1 MQASRAIVDVVVV
14 GTGAGAA
21 ALVGRLCKR
30 GLSVCMVERG
40 VDEPPASAPSELQA
54 GRGFAPPSALTN
66 TLLGSDGKPSA
77 PFALEGSAL
86 GGGTVVYTGNVL
98 RFQPGDFHRRRT
110 LGDVAG
116 AQVADWPLT
125 YEELAPYYDEME
137 DEMGVAGDAAA
148 NPFEPPRRG
157 PYPAPALALDRSGH
171 ACAEGARKLG
181 WHPFPMPSV
190 ANPARGR
197 AACVRCGLCTAF
209 LCTVDAR
216 WSARPQLL
224 AAATAGTLSLV
235 LGATVTRVLM
245 QGGRATGVEYATKD
259 GALHAI
265 HARTVVLAAN
275 AVQTPR
281 LLLQSATSHHRDGLA
296 NGSGQVGRNM
306 MTHVMENFM
315 TIGHIDGEPTISA
328 AGCTLGIQDFYDPVR
343 SGAPLP
349 ITFEPRT
356 MGAYAPFSRFVTG
369 DPSWAA
375 LDEATLRDRF
385 SRNVVML
392 TMMEDLPR
400 AENRVRLH
408 ETLRDALGLPVPV
421 VAHTPHE
428 LDIATSLVG
437 AARARELL
445 AVIGARD
452 VVSVSPRTA
461 RFHIMGTCRMGDDP
475 ATSVVDR
482 DGRTHE
488 VANLWIADASVFV
501 SSAGVNPSLTVQ
513 ALARRTADRML
524 ARGPG

>member
-1 MQASRAIVDVVVV
+1 MTAPGSVVDVVVV

-21 ALVGRLCKR
+21 ALVGRLVAR
-30 GLSVCMVERG
+30 GVSVCMIERG
-40 VDEPPASAPSELQA
+40 VDEAPASAPSEHQA

-66 TLLGSDGKPSA
+66 TLLGPDGRPTE

-98 RFQPGDFHRRRT
+98 RFQPGDFHRHRT
-110 LGDVAG
+110 LGDIRG
-116 AQVADWPLT
+116 AQLADWPLT
-125 YEELAPYYDEME
+125 YDELAPYYEEME

-148 NPFEPPRRG
+148 NPFEAPRRG

-171 ACAEGARKLG
+171 LCAAAARQLG

-190 ANPARGR
+190 ASPARGR

-224 AAATAGTLSLV
+224 AAAAAGKLSLV
-235 LGATVTRVLM
+235 LGATVTRVLVTDDC
-245 QGGRATGVEYATKD
+245 ATGVEYAAKD
-259 GALHAI
+259 GSLHAI
-265 HARTVVLAAN
+265 SARTVVLAAN
-275 AVQTPR
+275 AIQTPR
-281 LLLQSATSHHRDGLA
+281 LLLQSATSRHPDGLA
-296 NGSGQVGRNM
+296 NGSGQVGRNL
-306 MTHVMENFM
+306 MTHVMERFM
-315 TIGHIDGEPTISA
+315 TIGHVDGEPTVSA
-328 AGCTLGIQDFYDPVR
+328 AGCTLGIQDFYDPQR

-356 MGAYAPFSRFVTG
+356 MGAYAPFARFVTG

-375 LDEATLRDRF
+375 CDEPTLRDRF
-385 SRNVVML
+385 SRNVVVL

-408 ETLRDALGLPVPV
+408 ATLRDALGLPVPV
-421 VAHTPHE
+421 VDHAPHE
-428 LDIATSLVG
+428 LDVATSLVG
-437 AARARELL
+437 AAKARELL
-445 AVIGARD
+445 AVVGARD

-475 ATSVVDR
+475 QRSVVDR

-488 VANLWIADASVFV
+488 IDNLWIADASVFV

-524 ARGPG
+524 ARG